1 MGFKV
6 EGIERLVRRLEATPA
21 RVNARMADELED
33 VGADLKA
40 VSQSRAPM
48 LTGELRAQAY
58 SEVYKSPGGASVE
71 VGYDGPP
78 EYLLV
83 QHEGGWKNL
92 KAWGN
97 SYGPTRIENYTTPGT
112 SSKFLENPWTEG
124 LPSYKRRV
132 REAVRKGL
140 SG

>member
-1 MGFKV
+1 MGFRV

-33 VGADLKA
+33 IGANLKA

-58 SEVYKSPGGASVE
+58 SEVYKSPTGASVE

-78 EYLLV
+78 DYLLV
-83 QHEGGWKNL
+83 QHEGGWRRHPSS
-92 KAWGN
+92 GE
-97 SYGPTRIENYTTPGT
+97 PTRIENYSTPGT
-112 SSKFLENPWTEG
+112 SSKFLERPWLES
-124 LPSYKRRV
+124 LPTNKRRV

-140 SG
+140 G